1 MRHYPTHNGGHWAV
15 APEASGLGVL
25 VQIQEAGYQHDWTG
39 EQARELLT
47 TDEARA
53 MAGALLDTAMAVENR
68 RKTKRHHKDT
78 PEGEPC
84 TCGQPVD
91 APIHL
96 PRIDL

>member
-1 MRHYPTHNGGHWAV
+1 MRHYPTDNGGHYAV

-25 VQIQEAGYQHDWTG
+25 VQIMEGPYLSTG
-39 EQARELLT
+39 GMQARELLT
-47 TDEARA
+47 TEEARA
-53 MAGALLDTAMAVENR
+53 MAYALLDTVQAVENR